1 MISSLGRGEDVDERV
16 ADYGM
21 VIMDECHHAGAYTYE
36 NVLWKVRAKY
46 VYGLTATPAREDG
59 HEKIA
64 FMQLGPLRYRLSEKD
79 RAAMQDFQHEIY
91 PRFTRFSPVT
101 QAKPTI
107 NDLYKLLIHDK
118 MRNQMIVAD
127 IASAA
132 SEGRTPLVLTKFKAH
147 ATLLHEAVQ
156 EMGLHAVLLMG
167 GGSAREREAKR
178 EELRK
183 TASEDKLVII
193 ATGKYVG
200 EGFNFPRLDTLFLTM
215 PVSWKGN
222 ISQYAGR
229 IHRDFE
235 GKENVVIYDYV
246 DVHVKMLERMY
257 QKRLSAYAAM
267 GYTVY
272 APTGSG
278 EGNVLFTVK
287 DYQETFWQD
296 FQNAASRVCI
306 SSPRLSQ
313 RRVWEFVKRLKQD
326 IRLHMEYIILTM
338 PASNYSDEQ
347 GTKLEAMKKA
357 LRDAG
362 AEVRDV
368 EKLNC
373 HFAVMDED
381 LVWYGSMNFLSKEH
395 DNDILM
401 RLRSEAIVKEL
412 LAMGKSIDVKKRE

>member
-1 MISSLGRGEDVDERV
+1 
-16 ADYGM
+16 
-21 VIMDECHHAGAYTYE
+21 
-36 NVLWKVRAKY
+36 
-46 VYGLTATPAREDG
+46 
-59 HEKIA
+59 
-64 FMQLGPLRYRLSEKD
+64 
-79 RAAMQDFQHEIY
+79 
-91 PRFTRFSPVT
+91 
-101 QAKPTI
+101 
-107 NDLYKLLIHDK
+107 
-118 MRNQMIVAD
+118 
-127 IASAA
+127 
-132 SEGRTPLVLTKFKAH
+132 
-147 ATLLHEAVQ
+147 
-156 EMGLHAVLLMG
+156 
-167 GGSAREREAKR
+167 
-178 EELRK
+178 
-183 TASEDKLVII
+183 
-193 ATGKYVG
+193 
-200 EGFNFPRLDTLFLTM
+200 
-215 PVSWKGN
+215 
-222 ISQYAGR
+222 
-229 IHRDFE
+229 
-235 GKENVVIYDYV
+235 
-246 DVHVKMLERMY
+246 MLERMY

-296 FQNAASRVCI
+296 FQNAVSRVCI

-326 IRLHMEYIILTM
+326 SRLHMEYIILTM
-338 PASNYSDEQ
+338 PASTYSDDQ
-347 GTKLEAMKKA
+347 GTKLGTMKKA